1 MHAINTGSLDAILKP
16 KSIAVI
22 GASPKQG
29 SIGWQIL
36 HNLLT
41 YGFQGAAYPVHP
53 SATTVHS
60 IRAYASSGDV
70 PERVDLA
77 ILVIPAPPAE
87 QRLTMIG
94 RGPLLSADALR
105 ANPHLEM
112 HTKGG

>member
-16 KSIAVI
+16 RSVAVV
-22 GASPKQG
+22 GASPREG

-53 SATTVHS
+53 NAPTVHS
-60 IRAYASSGDV
+60 IRAYRSIGDV

-77 ILVIPAPPAE
+77 ILVIPAKHVMAVAQE
-87 QRLTMIG
+87 CVEADVKGMIIITAG
-94 RGPLLSADALR
+94 F
-105 ANPHLEM
+105 
-112 HTKGG
+112 